1 MIKSAEA
8 FAAICR
14 VAGQDPKEVVQRYM
28 RMDDRDISVNDARSY
43 GCASVEDFQDILCE
57 YAAKEF

>member
-14 VAGQDPKEVVQRYM
+14 VAGKDPQKVVQHYM
-28 RMDDRDISVNDARSY
+28 RMNDRDISVNDARSY
-43 GCASVEDFQDILCE
+43 GCASVEDFQDILILWS
-57 YAAKEF
+57 KGQ